1 MATATMATAAGAAA
15 LLYYTL
21 NRRLQTERLNEEG
34 ECSNSRDVAARAAP
48 GSPSRS
54 RVSRRDVRAPATWLE
69 TISTLSE
76 TLRFTYSET
85 LGKWPIGDLAFGISF
100 LLKRQGNLSV
110 ASIYA
115 GNDSV
120 ELKGA
125 EVIADLKY
133 LLNLLTL
140 CWHFSKKPFP
150 LFLEATGYTAEDVLM
165 QEPKAGILK
174 PAFTILLDRDK
185 KTILLLIRGTHSIRD
200 TLTAATGAVVPFHH
214 TIVQEGG
221 VTDLVLGYA
230 HFGMVA
236 AARWIAKLS
245 GPCLAQALHMYPDF
259 KIKVVGHSLGGG
271 TAALLT
277 YILREQKEFT
287 STTCVAFAPA
297 ACMTWELAE
306 SGVRFITTVI
316 NGADLVPTF
325 SAASVDD
332 LRSEVTASA
341 WLNDLR
347 HQIEQTR
354 ILSTFYRSASA
365 LGSRLPSMAN
375 AKARVAGAGAILRP
389 VSTGTQVVMRRARS
403 VAQAAWTRPGLQLS
417 SWACIGPRRRNNVSS
432 TSTVTSDEIRTSTSG
447 GSESTSLLTETTVET
462 SETVA
467 SEALPEEVQS
477 SVAVA
482 VDAIGLVDDK
492 VDDDDDIADHHDED
506 RMTDVELWQQLES
519 ELYRKREG
527 EDDDIVE
534 DMTESTIAEEVG
546 GVAED
551 VLSETKEVHRFYPPG
566 KIMHILTSSREEAA
580 HEEEPDVQ
588 QDDATN
594 GESHSSMG
602 IFLTPRSLYGKLRLS
617 KMMINDHYMPIYRR
631 NIEQLIPELEK
642 DSSDPMGDR
651 LNTT

>member
-1 MATATMATAAGAAA
+1 
-15 LLYYTL
+15 
-21 NRRLQTERLNEEG
+21 
-34 ECSNSRDVAARAAP
+34 
-48 GSPSRS
+48 
-54 RVSRRDVRAPATWLE
+54 
-69 TISTLSE
+69 
-76 TLRFTYSET
+76 
-85 LGKWPIGDLAFGISF
+85 
-100 LLKRQGNLSV
+100 
-110 ASIYA
+110 
-115 GNDSV
+115 
-120 ELKGA
+120 
-125 EVIADLKY
+125 
-133 LLNLLTL
+133 
-140 CWHFSKKPFP
+140 
-150 LFLEATGYTAEDVLM
+150 
-165 QEPKAGILK
+165 
-174 PAFTILLDRDK
+174 
-185 KTILLLIRGTHSIRD
+185 
-200 TLTAATGAVVPFHH
+200 
-214 TIVQEGG
+214 
-221 VTDLVLGYA
+221 
-230 HFGMVA
+230 MVA
-236 AARWIAKLS
+236 AARWIAKLAA
-245 GPCLAQALHMYPDF
+245 PCLAQALQMYPDF
-259 KIKVVGHSLGGG
+259 KIKVIGHSLGGG

-277 YILREQKEFT
+277 YILREQKEFA

-306 SGVRFITTVI
+306 SGVHFITTVI

-403 VAQAAWTRPGLQLS
+403 VAQAAWTRPALQLS
-417 SWACIGPRRRNNVSS
+417 SWTCIGPRRRNNVSS
-432 TSTVTSDEIRTSTSG
+432 TSTVTSEEIRTSTSG

-467 SEALPEEVQS
+467 SEAIQCTASQEVHN

-482 VDAIGLVDDK
+482 VDALGLVDDK
-492 VDDDDDIADHHDED
+492 VDSDEDIVDHHVDED

-519 ELYRKREG
+519 ELYSKREG
-527 EDDDIVE
+527 DDDDIAE
-534 DMTESTIAEEVG
+534 EMTESTIAEEVG

-566 KIMHILTSSREEAA
+566 KIMHILTSSREETA
-580 HEEEPDVQ
+580 HEEEPDVH

-594 GESHSSMG
+594 GELQSSMG

-631 NIEQLIPELEK
+631 NIEQLISDLEK
-642 DSSDPMGDR
+642 DSPDLTGDNIN
-651 LNTT
+651 NTSS